1 MSVAVMRNSWP
12 AQPTAVPAARR
23 AVREHVLA
31 RGQEQLLDAVEL
43 VLSELVGNVVV
54 HVGGDVV
61 VEARV
66 TDDEVLVEVSD
77 RSPVTPHLR
86 VFSQVAA
93 TGRGMRL
100 VHALSSEYGLRPE
113 QEGKTIWVR
122 ITRDSAVRGDE
133 ELENEFSEVDWMDG
147 LT

>member
-1 MSVAVMRNSWP
+1 MRNSWP

-31 RGQEQLLDAVEL
+31 GGHEDLLDAVEI

-61 VEARV
+61 VEATV
-66 TDDEVLVEVSD
+66 DADAVQLEVSD

-113 QEGKTIWVR
+113 EEGKTIWVR
-122 ITRDSAVRGDE
+122 ITRASAVRGDE
-133 ELENEFSEVDWMDG
+133 ELEAEFAEIDWLDG

>member
-1 MSVAVMRNSWP
+1 MRNSWP

-31 RGQEQLLDAVEL
+31 GGQGDLLDAVEL

-54 HVGGDVV
+54 HVGGDVT
-61 VEARV
+61 VEATIGV
-66 TDDEVLVEVSD
+66 DEVLVEVSD
-77 RSPVTPHLR
+77 RSPVAPHLR
-86 VFSQVAA
+86 GFSQVAA

-100 VHALSSEYGLRPE
+100 VHSLSSDYGLRAE
-113 QEGKTIWVR
+113 HEGKTIWVR
-122 ITRDSAVRGDE
+122 ITRASAVRADE
-133 ELENEFSEVDWMDG
+133 DLEAAFTDVDWLDG